1 MHLLQYDNTSELSQM
16 ALGGKWMIS
25 TLDSHSS
32 TMASKK
38 KIVRTRLSVYLK
50 VAALGVTI
58 NLRSGFLEDERLP

>member
-1 MHLLQYDNTSELSQM
+1 
-16 ALGGKWMIS
+16 MIS

-58 NLRSGFLEDERLP
+58 NIRSVFLEDERLP

>member
-1 MHLLQYDNTSELSQM
+1 
-16 ALGGKWMIS
+16 MIS

-32 TMASKK
+32 TMASKKK

-58 NLRSGFLEDERLP
+58 NLRSVFLEDERLP